1 MLDVGIYR
9 STTNK
14 WIFGVC
20 SGIANRFDV
29 NPMYVRLGVL
39 ALAIL
44 PAGLGIFPVGLLYV
58 ILTVLLPKAQSTPT
72 TNGW

>member
-1 MLDVGIYR
+1 MLDIGVYR

-20 SGIANRFDV
+20 SGIARRFDV
-29 NPMYVRLGVL
+29 NPMYVRIGAL

-44 PAGLGIFPVGLLYV
+44 PAGLGIFPIGALYV
-58 ILTVLLPKAQSTPT
+58 LLTVLLPKENTFR
-72 TNGW
+72 